1 MSYFIR
7 FRVLGVFM
15 SYFIIFRFLGYKYM
29 FIASKQNSG

>member
-29 FIASKQNSG
+29 FIASRQNSG